1 MLKIINCKEVL
12 VEQYIERFIENTNG
26 CKCEKCKNDIA
37 ALALNNLKPC
47 YVTTELGEIMSKIKN
62 TEVQEET
69 NIIVEVTKAAK
80 IVQSNPK
87 H

>member
-1 MLKIINCKEVL
+1 MNKIINCKEIMVK
-12 VEQYIERFIENTNG
+12 ECIENLIKDTKG

-47 YVTTELGEIMSKIKN
+47 YVTTKLGEVMTKIKN
-62 TEVQEET
+62 TEQQEET
-69 NIIVEVTKAAK
+69 NIIVEVTKAIN
-80 IVQSNPK
+80 IVQKNPK